1 MSDNC
6 TMLLARL
13 FRLASGMYKRI
24 GGTIAKNRQKSLQ
37 GRVLMLL
44 RLTLGAICIIAVP
57 WVAWIRV
64 EEEAIGAMLAA

>member
-6 TMLLARL
+6 TMLRARL
-13 FRLASGMYKRI
+13 FRLANGMYKRV
-24 GGTIAKNRQKSLQ
+24 GGTIAENLQKQLQ
-37 GRVLMLL
+37 GRFLTLL

-64 EEEAIGAMLAA
+64 EGEAVGAMLAA